1 MVAQPITTPAV
12 GLSAGAAAENAIAVW
27 AVFDVLDS
35 VPATP
40 ETQQAFEVARAR
52 VQRQIAAVGIDT
64 NEIDRAFATAEL
76 PLLSS
81 RGDPP
86 SC

>member
-1 MVAQPITTPAV
+1 VVAQPVTTPAV
-12 GLSAGAAAENAIAVW
+12 GLRTGTVAENAIAVW

-52 VQRQIAAVGIDT
+52 VQRQIAAVGVDT
-64 NEIDRAFATAEL
+64 NEIDLAFATAEL
-76 PLLSS
+76 PLLGS
-81 RGDPP
+81 RGDPR